1 MVMFIAYISH
11 PGSLLLGRPVPASG
25 YFTIVAQA
33 IIFSMENNAAFPS
46 STCAVLMAWVFQML
60 IQFSE
65 NELSQS
71 RSRKR
76 R

>member
-33 IIFSMENNAAFPS
+33 IIFFNGE
-46 STCAVLMAWVFQML
+46 
-60 IQFSE
+60 
-65 NELSQS
+65 
-71 RSRKR
+71 
-76 R
+76 